1 MARVDADVDIH
12 ATPDKILDVIAD
24 LTAYPHWSAVHKSA
38 RIDDRFGDGRPRR
51 ATMGVAAV
59 GLSDEQVIDYEWA
72 DGHVSW
78 ALVKA
83 GQQRDQ
89 HGSYDITRG
98 PGDTSRVHY
107 HLDITP
113 SIPLPDFVVRRVMR
127 KAVTA
132 ATDGLK
138 REVESRKS

>member
-12 ATPDKILDVIAD
+12 ATPGQILDVIAD
-24 LTAYPHWSAVHKSA
+24 LPAYPAWSSVHRSA
-38 RIDDRFGDGRPRR
+38 RIDHRFRDGRPRR
-51 ATMGVAAV
+51 ATMAVAAV
-59 GLSDEQVIDYEWA
+59 GLADEQVLDYTWA
-72 DGHVSW
+72 DSHVSW

-98 PGDTSRVHY
+98 PRGTCRVHY

-113 SIPLPDFVVRRVMR
+113 AIPLPDFVVRRVMR

-132 ATDGLK
+132 ATEGLK
-138 REVESRKS
+138 REVEARQR